1 MIHRALKLTREF
13 HRIKQTDLADRLDI
27 SKSFL
32 SEIESGIKSPTL
44 ELLGRYSQ
52 VFEIPVSAFLMF
64 SERLENKTAI
74 KKHKQVDRILKF
86 LEWVAGEEGGK
97 DVKN

>member
-32 SEIESGIKSPTL
+32 SEIESGKKSPTL
-44 ELLGRYSQ
+44 ELLDRYSQ

-64 SERLENKTAI
+64 SERIENKAAI
-74 KKHKQVDRILKF
+74 KKHKQVGRILKF
-86 LEWVAGEEGGK
+86 LEWVAVEEEGRG
-97 DVKN
+97 VKN